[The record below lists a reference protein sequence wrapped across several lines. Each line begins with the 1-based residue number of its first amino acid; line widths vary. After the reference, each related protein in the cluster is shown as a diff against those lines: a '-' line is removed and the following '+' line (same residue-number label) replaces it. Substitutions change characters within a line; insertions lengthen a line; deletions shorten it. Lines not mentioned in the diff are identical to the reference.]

1 MTNKNKY
8 VLGADIGEDEQFRD
22 RSGRLIDD
30 HYAAA
35 AAEDALEYVGRRGRP
50 SLSRSG
56 ESPMLRVR
64 LPREL
69 DEAVSEAARDAGT
82 SRSEWVRRTL
92 AAATAR
98 KAS

>member
-1 MTNKNKY
+1 MTNKSKY
-8 VLGADIGEDEQFRD
+8 VLGADIGEDEQVRD

-35 AAEDALEYVGRRGRP
+35 AAEDALEHVARRGRP
-50 SLSRSG
+50 SLSQSG

-69 DEAVSEAARDAGT
+69 DEAVTEAARSAGT

-92 AAATAR
+92 AAAATR
-98 KAS
+98 RAS